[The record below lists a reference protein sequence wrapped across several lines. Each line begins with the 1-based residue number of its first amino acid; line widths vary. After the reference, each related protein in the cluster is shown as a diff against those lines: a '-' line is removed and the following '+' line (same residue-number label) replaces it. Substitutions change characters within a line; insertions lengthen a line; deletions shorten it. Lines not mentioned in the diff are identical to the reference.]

1 MRIRFLPRSPHFP
14 KGYVHNHFA
23 SSAIELAGRS
33 SVPFSWI
40 ERSIRHGR
48 IRSVVRVDGMVTADS
63 VVRGVPEGED
73 DEDDEEQEEDGEDE
87 EDQGEGY
94 SE

>member
-1 MRIRFLPRSPHFP
+1 MNWLA
-14 KGYVHNHFA
+14 VVACA
-23 SSAIELAGRS
+23 SVGS
-33 SVPFSWI
+33 SVALSM
-40 ERSIRHGR
+40 GR
-48 IRSVVRVDGMVTADS
+48 ILSVVRADGMVTADL

-73 DEDDEEQEEDGEDE
+73 DEDDEEQEEDGEDD

>member
-1 MRIRFLPRSPHFP
+1 M
-14 KGYVHNHFA
+14 
-23 SSAIELAGRS
+23 GRT
-33 SVPFSWI
+33 
-40 ERSIRHGR
+40 
-48 IRSVVRVDGMVTADS
+48 RSVVPVDGMAAANS

-73 DEDDEEQEEDGEDE
+73 DEDDEEQEEQEEDGEDEE

>member
-1 MRIRFLPRSPHFP
+1 MNWLAI
-14 KGYVHNHFA
+14 VACA
-23 SSAIELAGRS
+23 SVGS
-33 SVPFSWI
+33 SVALGM
-40 ERSIRHGR
+40 GR
-48 IRSVVRVDGMVTADS
+48 TRSVVPVDGMAAANS

-87 EDQGEGY
+87 EEDQGEGY

>member
-1 MRIRFLPRSPHFP
+1 
-14 KGYVHNHFA
+14 
-23 SSAIELAGRS
+23 
-33 SVPFSWI
+33 
-40 ERSIRHGR
+40 
-48 IRSVVRVDGMVTADS
+48 MVTADS

-73 DEDDEEQEEDGEDE
+73 DEDDEEQEEDEEDEE

>member
-1 MRIRFLPRSPHFP
+1 M
-14 KGYVHNHFA
+14 
-23 SSAIELAGRS
+23 
-33 SVPFSWI
+33 
-40 ERSIRHGR
+40 GR
-48 IRSVVRVDGMVTADS
+48 IRSVVPADGMVAADS

-73 DEDDEEQEEDGEDE
+73 DEDDEEQKENEEDEEDEE

>member
-1 MRIRFLPRSPHFP
+1 MNWL
-14 KGYVHNHFA
+14 VVLVCA
-23 SSAIELAGRS
+23 SGGS
-33 SVPFSWI
+33 SVALGMGGK
-40 ERSIRHGR
+40 RSG
-48 IRSVVRVDGMVTADS
+48 VPADGMAAADL

-73 DEDDEEQEEDGEDE
+73 DEDDEEQQEEEGEDE

>member
-1 MRIRFLPRSPHFP
+1 M
-14 KGYVHNHFA
+14 
-23 SSAIELAGRS
+23 GRK
-33 SVPFSWI
+33 
-40 ERSIRHGR
+40 
-48 IRSVVRVDGMVTADS
+48 RSVVPADAMVTADS

-87 EDQGEGY
+87 EEDQGEGY

>member
-1 MRIRFLPRSPHFP
+1 M
-14 KGYVHNHFA
+14 
-23 SSAIELAGRS
+23 
-33 SVPFSWI
+33 
-40 ERSIRHGR
+40 GR
-48 IRSVVRVDGMVTADS
+48 ILSVVPADGMAAADL

-73 DEDDEEQEEDGEDE
+73 DEDDEEQKEDEEEE

>member
-1 MRIRFLPRSPHFP
+1 MAAA
-14 KGYVHNHFA
+14 N
-23 SSAIELAGRS
+23 
-33 SVPFSWI
+33 
-40 ERSIRHGR
+40 
-48 IRSVVRVDGMVTADS
+48 S

-73 DEDDEEQEEDGEDE
+73 DEDDDEEQTDDEEDE

>member
-1 MRIRFLPRSPHFP
+1 LNWLA
-14 KGYVHNHFA
+14 VVA
-23 SSAIELAGRS
+23 SA
-33 SVPFSWI
+33 FSWI

>member
-1 MRIRFLPRSPHFP
+1 
-14 KGYVHNHFA
+14 
-23 SSAIELAGRS
+23 
-33 SVPFSWI
+33 
-40 ERSIRHGR
+40 
-48 IRSVVRVDGMVTADS
+48 MVTADS

>member
-1 MRIRFLPRSPHFP
+1 MNWL
-14 KGYVHNHFA
+14 VVVVCA
-23 SSAIELAGRS
+23 SVGS
-33 SVPFSWI
+33 SVPLGVG
-40 ERSIRHGR
+40 RRH
-48 IRSVVRVDGMVTADS
+48 SVVRVDGMVIADS

-73 DEDDEEQEEDGEDE
+73 DEDDEEKEEDEE

>member
-1 MRIRFLPRSPHFP
+1 M
-14 KGYVHNHFA
+14 
-23 SSAIELAGRS
+23 
-33 SVPFSWI
+33 
-40 ERSIRHGR
+40 GR

-73 DEDDEEQEEDGEDE
+73 DEEQEEDGEDE
-87 EDQGEGY
+87 EEDQGEGY

>member
-1 MRIRFLPRSPHFP
+1 M
-14 KGYVHNHFA
+14 
-23 SSAIELAGRS
+23 
-33 SVPFSWI
+33 
-40 ERSIRHGR
+40 GR

-87 EDQGEGY
+87 EEDQGEGY

>member
-1 MRIRFLPRSPHFP
+1 
-14 KGYVHNHFA
+14 
-23 SSAIELAGRS
+23 
-33 SVPFSWI
+33 
-40 ERSIRHGR
+40 
-48 IRSVVRVDGMVTADS
+48 MVTADS

-73 DEDDEEQEEDGEDE
+73 DEDDEEQQEDGEDEE